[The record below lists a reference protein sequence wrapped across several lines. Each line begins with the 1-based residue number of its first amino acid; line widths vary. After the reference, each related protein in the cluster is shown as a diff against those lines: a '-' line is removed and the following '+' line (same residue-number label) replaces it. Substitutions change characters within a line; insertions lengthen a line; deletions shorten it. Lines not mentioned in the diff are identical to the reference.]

1 MVSGDDMSIIGL
13 FFCILV
19 ITEWLL
25 WKHWNTLYFSV
36 GCLLYRKTLTL
47 ENEFNGT
54 AKGMLS
60 RDGSNIVSYGN
71 LRLKRKSDTEITI
84 RKKRFLT
91 LPVRGK
97 VVFNENDSQNK
108 IYVYIHW
115 YALYMYLF
123 VVIEIG
129 KDIFSHPIPVFA
141 GLFGGTMIIYF
152 KLIDSL
158 LKEIGITK
166 FDPW

>member
-1 MVSGDDMSIIGL
+1 MSIIGL
-13 FFCILV
+13 LFCILL
-19 ITEWLL
+19 ITEWYL
-25 WKHWNTLYFSV
+25 WEHWNLLYFNT
-36 GCLLYRKTLTL
+36 GCMLYRQTLAP
-47 ENEFNGT
+47 ESEFNST

-60 RDGSNIVSYGN
+60 RDGGNVASYGN
-71 LRLKRKSDTEITI
+71 LRLKRKSDTEIVI

-97 VVFNENDSQNK
+97 VVFDENGSQHK
-108 IYVYIHW
+108 VCVYIHW
-115 YALYMYLF
+115 YALYIYLF
-123 VVIEIG
+123 VAIEIG
-129 KDIFSHPIPVFA
+129 KDIFSHPILVFA
-141 GLFGGTMIIYF
+141 GLFGWTTIMYF